1 LIGADGHPE
10 VSLDCVFGI
19 APQRLD
25 DDVLLD
31 PLEEDLYLPSVAVLG
46 HSLTD
51 VDLPYFEKIA
61 RESPNAKWYVCVV
74 NDKEKKAK
82 FDAISKIVKIK
93 KVGFITYDELTIK
106 NDIV

>member
-1 LIGADGHPE
+1 M
-10 VSLDCVFGI
+10 SLDCVFGI

-51 VDLPYFEKIA
+51 VDLTYFEKIA

-74 NDKEKKAK
+74 DDKEKKAK
-82 FDAISKIVKIK
+82 FDAISIIVESN
-93 KVGFITYDELTIK
+93 KVEFITYDELTMN
-106 NDIV
+106 NDIA